1 MVAEKVTQELER
13 ITAMGQQQKNRKA
26 ADDSTKP
33 KSEESNSNSK
43 SDKEEKELLTDKGFR
58 SLVNR
63 KLNGI
68 LEVLQGIL
76 GVMQDVEEREPIEI
90 VYPSDGSLKTLPT
103 GTSSVDFTEGQVV
116 LADGNTDSLE
126 YELKKTERY
135 MRSLTIEAQ
144 TLDVTLSFD
153 GGKRVT
159 KLTAGRIMKLSNTK
173 FREMKFKTGGAT
185 AQIRFWASTSRYGG
199 LVEVK

>member
-13 ITAMGQQQKNRKA
+13 ITAMGQQQKNGKA
-26 ADDSTKP
+26 TGDSTKP
-33 KSEESNSNSK
+33 KSEEFNSK

-68 LEVLQGIL
+68 LEVLQGVL
-76 GVMQDVEEREPIEI
+76 GAMQDVDEREPIEI
-90 VYPSDGSLKTLPT
+90 VYPSDGSLKTLPA
-103 GTSSVDFTEGQVV
+103 GTSSVDFTEGKVV
-116 LADGNTDSLE
+116 LADGGTDDLE

-144 TLDVTLSFD
+144 TLDVTLTFD
-153 GGKRVT
+153 GGKRAT
-159 KLTAGRIMKLSNTK
+159 KLAAGRILRLSNTR
-173 FREMKFKTGGAT
+173 FREMKIITGGAT
-185 AQIRFWASTSRYGG
+185 GSIRFWASTSRYGG

>member
-13 ITAMGQQQKNRKA
+13 ITSMGQQQKNGKGKA
-26 ADDSTKP
+26 AAGDSETK
-33 KSEESNSNSK
+33 SDSRNK

-68 LEVLQGIL
+68 LEVLQGVL

-90 VYPSDGSLKTLPT
+90 VYPSDGSLKTLPA
-103 GTSSVDFTEGQVV
+103 GMSSVDFTEGQVV

-144 TLDVTLSFD
+144 TLDVTLTFD
-153 GGKRVT
+153 GGKRAT
-159 KLTAGRIMKLSNTK
+159 RLAAGRILRLSNTT
-173 FREMKFKTGGAT
+173 FREMKIITGGAT
-185 AQIRFWASTSRYGG
+185 GSIRFWASTSRYGG

>member
-13 ITAMGQQQKNRKA
+13 ITAMGQQQKNGKA
-26 ADDSTKP
+26 AGDGTKP
-33 KSEESNSNSK
+33 KPEESNSK

-68 LEVLQGIL
+68 LEVLQGVL
-76 GVMQDVEEREPIEI
+76 DVMHDVEEREPIEI
-90 VYPSDGSLKTLPT
+90 VYPSDGSLKTLPQ

-116 LADGNTDSLE
+116 LADGSTDSLE

-144 TLDVTLSFD
+144 TLDVILSFD

-159 KLTAGRIMKLSNTK
+159 KLAAGRILRLSNTK
-173 FREMKFKTGGAT
+173 FREMKLKTANNT
-185 AQIRFWASTSRYGG
+185 CSIRFWASTSRYGG
-199 LVEVK
+199 LVEVR